1 MVNYQDY
8 PQIPNFIWQN
18 CKCTPFWGFWR
29 ACWASGLRS
38 IKNLNYLLI
47 ILFCLIKKLHKTKS
61 NQRLILRG
69 SLLWKMLKF
78 QKFCCYPAN
87 PAFQTRFLRL
97 WAKNQNDKCLMVFFK
112 KCMFRGCIQFL
123 FYGKKTNFQILFSKS
138 WKRPLF
144 CPVSSV

>member
-8 PQIPNFIWQN
+8 PQSPNFIWQN

-47 ILFCLIKKLHKTKS
+47 IWFCLIKKLHKTKS

-87 PAFQTRFLRL
+87 PAFQTLFLRL
-97 WAKNQNDKCLMVFFK
+97 WAKNQNQKSVWWSSPKNVCFWVAFNSCFMEK
-112 KCMFRGCIQFL
+112 NQFSN
-123 FYGKKTNFQILFSKS
+123 FIEQIVKKTPILSGQ
-138 WKRPLF
+138 
-144 CPVSSV
+144 